1 MTNDHNTDNQRQ
13 PRQEATDASRDKHP
27 GQKAH
32 EYKASTGH
40 DTMIDTEE
48 QEKEGKG
55 KVATSAPGGSTPD
68 RKQD

>member
-13 PRQEATDASRDKHP
+13 PRQDSKGASRDEHL

-32 EYKASTGH
+32 EHKASTGH
-40 DTMIDTEE
+40 DTMIDTRK

-68 RKQD
+68 SNQD